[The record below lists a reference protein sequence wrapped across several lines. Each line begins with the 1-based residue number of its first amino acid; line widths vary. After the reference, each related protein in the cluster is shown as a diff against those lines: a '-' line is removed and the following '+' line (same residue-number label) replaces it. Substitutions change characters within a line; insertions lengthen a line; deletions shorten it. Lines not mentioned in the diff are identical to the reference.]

1 MELNIRTLQESD
13 WSVLKSW
20 WKWWRW
26 PEITKETLPMN
37 GTGGLMIYKDEIPIV
52 AGFLY
57 LTNSKI
63 AWIDWIISNPE
74 YKEKD
79 RKQSIEL
86 LISSLEEV
94 AKQQD
99 YEIIFSV
106 TRSKHL
112 IDTHKKLGYTVDSN
126 SSYEI
131 SKKIK

>member
-1 MELNIRTLQESD
+1 
-13 WSVLKSW
+13 
-20 WKWWRW
+20 
-26 PEITKETLPMN
+26 
-37 GTGGLMIYKDEIPIV
+37 MIYKDETPIV

-74 YKEKD
+74 YKERD

-94 AKQQD
+94 ARQQD

-112 IDTHKKLGYTVDSN
+112 IDVHKNLGYTVDSN

>member
-1 MELNIRTLQESD
+1 MELKVRALQESD
-13 WSVLKSW
+13 WDTLQSW

-26 PEITKETLPMN
+26 PEVTKETLPMN
-37 GTGGLMIYKDEIPIV
+37 GVGGLMVYKNDIPV
-52 AGFLY
+52 VVGFLY

-86 LISSLEEV
+86 LIDSLEEV
-94 AKQQD
+94 AKQQN

-106 TRSKHL
+106 TRNKHL
-112 IDTHKKLGYTVDSN
+112 IDTHKKLGYTVDSK

-131 SKKIK
+131 SKKIT